1 MRELNQGDRNSV
13 VLGQKYAFATVALVL
28 AITSFISLLGMEK
41 SILAIIF
48 AWLALRREPAPR
60 LGERR
65 RWGKVAL
72 ALGIIHL
79 ILIPLLVLLNIEKIR
94 AVLELLMTLQEA
106 GEFPVSPLCLWKR
119 AGCIRVTYDRGH
131 Q

>member
-13 VLGQKYAFATVALVL
+13 VLGQKYAFATVAL
-28 AITSFISLLGMEK
+28 K

-48 AWLALRREPAPR
+48 AWLALRSEPSPR

-72 ALGIIHL
+72 ALGIIHM
-79 ILIPLLVLLNIEKIR
+79 ILIPMLVLLNIEKIR
-94 AVLELLMTLQEA
+94 EVLELLMTLQE
-106 GEFPVSPLCLWKR
+106 GR
-119 AGCIRVTYDRGH
+119 
-131 Q
+131 